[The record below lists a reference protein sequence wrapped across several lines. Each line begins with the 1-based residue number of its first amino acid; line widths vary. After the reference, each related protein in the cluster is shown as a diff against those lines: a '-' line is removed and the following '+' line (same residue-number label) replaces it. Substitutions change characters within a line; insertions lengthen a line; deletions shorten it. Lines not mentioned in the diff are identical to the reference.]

1 MGIINPPRERDIYI
15 SGWWFGTI
23 FIFPYIGNFIIPTD
37 FHSIICQRSRYST
50 IYIYIYI
57 SHHITIYNHYYW
69 YYNHYYYISATN
81 QMRFLDSHDVWIPMA
96 WDGGAQLVTTP
107 TLRHVGY
114 PSEAWAI
121 SLILVPSIFFLEYF
135 FDSAV
140 KTWYKTNDNGNF
152 MGI

>member
-1 MGIINPPRERDIYI
+1 
-15 SGWWFGTI
+15 
-23 FIFPYIGNFIIPTD
+23 
-37 FHSIICQRSRYST
+37 
-50 IYIYIYI
+50 
-57 SHHITIYNHYYW
+57 
-69 YYNHYYYISATN
+69 
-81 QMRFLDSHDVWIPMA
+81 MRFLDSHDVWIPMA

-140 KTWYKTNDNGNF
+140 KT
-152 MGI
+152 

>member
-1 MGIINPPRERDIYI
+1 MGIINPPRERDIYIYI

-50 IYIYIYI
+50 IYIYI